1 MSLIDRMIEESKHTS
16 IKPNRIPYTPNE
28 QIPLSRP
35 QSIFHN
41 VMPAVVTPTI
51 AIANME
57 QIRLMTPAQKKDII
71 MTSKN
76 QREIPFIRK

>member
-51 AIANME
+51 ANME

-71 MTSKN
+71 MTSKKK
-76 QREIPFIRK
+76 REIPFVQK